1 VDSKKKMSEFSL
13 LSRNFTFVCL
23 SSFLYFGSFY
33 LLLPTIPQFVAD
45 LGGTTSQIG
54 VVVGIF
60 TMSSV
65 VLRPY
70 FGKLADRYGRKKM
83 MLFGSGLF
91 ALLFAIYSQ
100 VQEIVPLYLL
110 RVFHGIAHGSYL
122 AAVFAYVA
130 DLAPLKRRGE
140 VMGVYGV
147 ANVVAMALFPAWGS
161 MIIAST
167 HDFSRLFLFSTIT
180 AGAAFLTVFFVDEI
194 KPEENQKQTVSV
206 WTVARQPAVLVAS
219 LTFFTAA
226 TVYGAVITFL
236 PVYAPKQGLANIG
249 IFFTTYAIFTLISR
263 VIAGKLSDRYGRR
276 KVILP
281 FLILLTIA
289 TFLLPFLQSLYL
301 LVLIGACFGLGF
313 GAFMPALNA
322 FVVDSTL
329 PHERASALAFFT
341 AFMDVGITTGAV
353 ILGIVGEYW
362 GYATMYGVGGIVVSL
377 GFILFATYSTEPY
390 K

>member
-1 VDSKKKMSEFSL
+1 MDSKKKMSEFSL